1 MLALGLRERLPSP
14 FDCQRM
20 FGKVNLVG
28 EGRPFVG
35 DAGKLLEEAGI
46 DRLKLYVT
54 NIVKIR
60 PTKESGGAPR
70 TVRRERARSGR
81 ALMF

>member
-1 MLALGLRERLPSP
+1 MGNV
-14 FDCQRM
+14 
-20 FGKVNLVG
+20 GKLLD
-28 EGRPFVG
+28 E
-35 DAGKLLEEAGI
+35 LLEEAGI
-46 DRLKLYVT
+46 DRSKIYLT
-54 NIVKIR
+54 NVVKIR